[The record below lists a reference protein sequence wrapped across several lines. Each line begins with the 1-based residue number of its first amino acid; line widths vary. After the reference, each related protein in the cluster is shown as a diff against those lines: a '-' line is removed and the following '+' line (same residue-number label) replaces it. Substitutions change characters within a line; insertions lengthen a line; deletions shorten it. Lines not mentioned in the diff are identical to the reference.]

1 MKISRTLPF
10 KALLLASTIVG
21 SSASAAATDY
31 PSKPIQMIVPF
42 SAGGTSD
49 FLARTVAEKLGASL
63 DTTVVVDNRPGA
75 GGNIGSAM
83 VARAKPDG
91 YTLLLGTVGTH
102 AINQSVYKE
111 MSFDAVKDFAPIS
124 LVAAVP
130 NILVANPALQA
141 NSVQELIALAKQKP
155 GQITFASSGNGSSIH
170 LSGEMFKS
178 LTGVDMLHVPYKGS
192 GPAVIDLLGGQVDI
206 MFDNMPSAL
215 PHVQAGKLKA
225 FAVTTGERSEAAPEL
240 PTIAEEG
247 VKGYEATAWF
257 GILAPAGT
265 PTDIVAKLNAEIVKI
280 LDMPDVKK
288 RLAGQ
293 GAKAVSNSPEE
304 FASYIKAELKKWE
317 NVVKSSGFQPI

>member
-1 MKISRTLPF
+1 MKISPAPLF
-10 KALLLASTIVG
+10 NALLLAVTVTG
-21 SSASAAATDY
+21 SSANATATDY

-49 FLARTVAEKLGASL
+49 FLARTVAEKLGTAL

-130 NILVANPALQA
+130 NILVANPSLEA

-155 GQITFASSGNGSSIH
+155 GEITFASSGNGSSIH

-178 LTGVDMLHVPYKGS
+178 LAGVDMLHVPYKGS

-225 FAVTTGERSEAAPEL
+225 FAVTTSERSEAAPEL

-247 VKGYEATAWF
+247 VKNYEATAWF

-265 PTDIVAKLNAEIVKI
+265 PTDIIEKLNTEIAKI
-280 LDMPDVKK
+280 LDMPDVKE

-293 GAKAVSNSPEE
+293 GAKAVSNSPAE

-317 NVVKSSGFQPI
+317 DVVKASGFQPL

>member
-1 MKISRTLPF
+1 MQIPQLSRL
-10 KALLLASTIVG
+10 KAFLLTATIAA
-21 SSASAAATDY
+21 ASANAAAADY
-31 PSKPIQMIVPF
+31 PSKSVQLIVPF

-49 FLARTVAEKLGASL
+49 FLARTVAEKLGTAL
-63 DTTVVVDNRPGA
+63 NTTVVVDNRPGA
-75 GGNIGSAM
+75 GGNIGSTM
-83 VARAKPDG
+83 VANANPDG

-102 AINQSVYKE
+102 AINQSVYKD
-111 MSFDAVKDFAPIS
+111 MPFDAVKDFAPIS

-130 NILVANPALQA
+130 NILVANPSVPA

-155 GQITFASSGNGSSIH
+155 GEITFASSGNGSSIH

-178 LTGVDMLHVPYKGS
+178 LAGVDMLHVPYKGS
-192 GPAVIDLLGGQVDI
+192 GPAVIDLIGGQVDI

-225 FAVTTGERSEAAPEL
+225 FAVTTGERSDAAPEL

-265 PTDIVAKLNAEIVKI
+265 PAEIIKTINAEIVKI
-280 LDMPDVKK
+280 LEMPDVKK
-288 RLAGQ
+288 RLAQQ
-293 GAKAVSNSPEE
+293 GAKAVSNSPEQ
-304 FASYIKAELKKWE
+304 FASYINAELKKWAD
-317 NVVKSSGFQPI
+317 VVKSSGFKPI